1 MIFDRHIKFDNEHE
15 VIRFDQNKC
24 TYEFAHKIKELPN
37 IKIQSTKEK
46 QIKGG
51 KKIEEEKDVLHINTL
66 GQKTSVVYKNKL

>member
-1 MIFDRHIKFDNEHE
+1 M
-15 VIRFDQNKC
+15 
-24 TYEFAHKIKELPN
+24 
-37 IKIQSTKEK
+37 QSTKEK